1 MTNPITPPPELR
13 NKWLDEAPNTSVYDY
28 LIDSA
33 AQWGAAQKLEACCKW
48 LEQLEPARDY
58 LAAQLRAAN
67 LPGLKEQAL
76 GALGRFTSN
85 AHSRADEM
93 VQDIETIRRAL
104 EALDD

>member
-1 MTNPITPPPELR
+1 MTDPITPPTEL
-13 NKWLDEAPNTSVYDY
+13 LDQWCMDFYELGDWRA
-28 LIDSA
+28 IAAQA

-67 LPGLKEQAL
+67 PPGLKEQAL